1 MIVRHHAGPRLSHAV
16 EYPASSVPVVT
27 AGEVADALSADITGQ
42 TQQTL
47 AKLGSLLAE
56 VGTDKTKLV
65 SAYVW
70 LAAISDF
77 AAMNAVWESWIAEG
91 CAPARAC
98 VEARLADPRIK
109 VEIQLFAVKP

>member
-1 MIVRHHAGPRLSHAV
+1 VIVRHHAGPRLSHAV

-27 AGEVADALSADITGQ
+27 AGEVADDLSADITG
-42 TQQTL
+42 QTL

-56 VGTDKTKLV
+56 AGTDKTKLV

-77 AAMNAVWESWIAEG
+77 AAMNAVRESWIAEG